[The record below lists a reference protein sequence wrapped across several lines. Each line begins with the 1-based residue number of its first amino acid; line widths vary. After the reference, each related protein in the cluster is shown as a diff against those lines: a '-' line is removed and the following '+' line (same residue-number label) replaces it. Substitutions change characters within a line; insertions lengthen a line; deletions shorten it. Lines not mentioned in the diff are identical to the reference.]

1 MSEDRSKLQTWFAEL
16 RRRKVIRVA
25 AVYLVAAW
33 LLIQVADAVFEPIGL
48 PAWSLKLVIVLAALG
63 FPLACVLAWAF
74 DVTPR
79 GIERAETGTQ
89 PAPAVAVGRANPSP
103 PEPLQAAA
111 LAGAPAAAPAIAAAP
126 SESVAILP
134 FVDMSPERDQ
144 EYFCDGIAE
153 EIINALC
160 CMRNL
165 RVASRTSSFQFK
177 GHAADI
183 REIGRTL
190 GVGSVLEGSVRKAGN
205 RVRITTQLVG
215 TADGYHL
222 WSESFDRDLG
232 DVFALQAEIAQRM
245 LKALKLSLDRRET
258 AMLERGGTTNAEAY
272 DLYLRGRSH
281 MRFGTNSRPAVEL
294 FRRALERD
302 PRFAQAHA
310 EIASAIAQR
319 GMWRLNVTP
328 AEIDEAMEAS
338 RRALELEPLLPEAHV
353 ARACLLSMEGKDEAA
368 AQDFEQA
375 IRLNPTAYYTHYLYA
390 RHLFAM
396 GRIADSVRMYAEA
409 DRLQPGDYQVLC
421 MYYGALRKQGDVR
434 REQEVA
440 VRAMDA
446 IDRQLQL
453 DPDDARA
460 LQLGAVT
467 AAIIGR
473 RERALDLAARALRAR
488 PDEFGTAYNL
498 ACAYSVLG
506 ERDKA
511 IGMLERAARQGGG
524 NLGWIRQDPDFDA
537 LRDDPRFQRLV
548 AVMSGGPAGAE
559 T

>member
-1 MSEDRSKLQTWFAEL
+1 MSEAGSKVQAWFAEL

-33 LLIQVADAVFEPIGL
+33 LLIQVADAVFEPMGL

-79 GIERAETGTQ
+79 GIERAETAALSAVESPAERPSLPTPEPP
-89 PAPAVAVGRANPSP
+89 PAPVPAT
-103 PEPLQAAA
+103 
-111 LAGAPAAAPAIAAAP
+111 AAAPT
-126 SESVAILP
+126 ESVAILP
-134 FVDMSPERDQ
+134 FFDMSPEHDQ

-160 CMRNL
+160 CVRNL

-177 GHAADI
+177 RHAADI
-183 REIGRTL
+183 REIGRAL

-205 RVRITTQLVG
+205 RVRITTQLVS

-281 MRFGTNSRPAVEL
+281 MRYGTNNRPAVEL

-302 PRFAQAHA
+302 PGFAQAHA
-310 EIASAIAQR
+310 EIATAIALR
-319 GMWRLNVTP
+319 SLWRVNVTP
-328 AEIDEAMEAS
+328 AEIEEAMEAS
-338 RRALELEPLLPEAHV
+338 RRALELEPLLPEAYV
-353 ARACLLSMEGKDEAA
+353 ARACLLSMEGQDEAA
-368 AQDFEQA
+368 VQDFEQA

-396 GRIADSVRMYAEA
+396 GRIAESVRMYAEA

-421 MYYGALRKQGDVR
+421 MYYGALRKQGDVAR
-434 REQEVA
+434 VQEIA

-446 IDRQLQL
+446 IDRQLQI

-473 RERALDLAARALRAR
+473 REHALDRAARALRAR
-488 PDEFGTAYNL
+488 PDEFGTVYNL
-498 ACAYSVLG
+498 ACAYAVLG
-506 ERDKA
+506 ERDMA
-511 IGMLERAARQGGG
+511 IDMLERFARKGGR
-524 NLGWIRQDPDFDA
+524 NLGWIRQDPDFDS

-548 AVMSGGPAGAE
+548 AVMSGAQEGAA

>member
-1 MSEDRSKLQTWFAEL
+1 MSDAGSKLQAWFAEL

-33 LLIQVADAVFEPIGL
+33 LLIQVADAVFEPMGL
-48 PAWSLKLVIVLAALG
+48 PPWSLKLVIVLAALG

-79 GIERAETGTQ
+79 GIERTEAGSHSALAVPEERPGVRTPGLP
-89 PAPAVAVGRANPSP
+89 PAP
-103 PEPLQAAA
+103 L
-111 LAGAPAAAPAIAAAP
+111 PATAAPT
-126 SESVAILP
+126 ESVAILP

-190 GVGSVLEGSVRKAGN
+190 GVGAVLEGSVRKAGN
-205 RVRITTQLVG
+205 RVRITTQLVS

-245 LKALKLSLDRRET
+245 LKALKLSLDRREA

-272 DLYLRGRSH
+272 DLYLRGRSY
-281 MRFGTNSRPAVEL
+281 MRYGTNNRPAVEL

-310 EIASAIAQR
+310 EIASAIALR
-319 GMWRLNVTP
+319 GMWRLNVTA

-338 RRALELEPLLPEAHV
+338 RRALELEPLLPEAYV
-353 ARACLLSMEGKDEAA
+353 ARACLLSMEGQDEAA
-368 AQDFEQA
+368 VQDFEQA

-396 GRIADSVRMYAEA
+396 GRIDQSVRIYAEA

-421 MYYGALRKQGDVR
+421 MYYGALRKQGDVV
-434 REQEVA
+434 REQEIA

-473 RERALDLAARALRAR
+473 REHALDLAARALRAR

-498 ACAYSVLG
+498 ACAYAVLG
-506 ERDKA
+506 ERDQA
-511 IGMLERAARQGGG
+511 IDMLERAARQGGG
-524 NLGWIRQDPDFDA
+524 NLGWIRQDPDFDS

-548 AVMSGGPAGAE
+548 AVMSGAQDGAA

>member
-1 MSEDRSKLQTWFAEL
+1 MSDAGSKLQAWLVEL
-16 RRRKVIRVA
+16 RRRTVIRVA

-33 LLIQVADAVFEPIGL
+33 LLIQVADAVFEPMGL
-48 PAWSLKLVIVLAALG
+48 PPWSLKLVIVLAALG

-74 DVTPR
+74 DMTPR
-79 GIERAETGTQ
+79 GIERAE
-89 PAPAVAVGRANPSP
+89 
-103 PEPLQAAA
+103 AAA
-111 LAGAPAAAPAIAAAP
+111 LSAAASPAERPSLATPEPPPSPVPVTAAAQT
-126 SESVAILP
+126 ESVAILP

-183 REIGRTL
+183 REIGRAL

-205 RVRITTQLVG
+205 RVRITTQLVS

-258 AMLERGGTTNAEAY
+258 AMLERGGTSSAEAY
-272 DLYLRGRSH
+272 DLYLRGRSY
-281 MRFGTNSRPAVEL
+281 MRYGTNNRPAVEL

-310 EIASAIAQR
+310 EIASAIALR

-328 AEIDEAMEAS
+328 AEIEEAMEAS
-338 RRALELEPLLPEAHV
+338 RRALELEPLLPEAYV
-353 ARACLLSMEGKDEAA
+353 ARACLLSMEGKDAA
-368 AQDFEQA
+368 AVEDFEQA

-390 RHLFAM
+390 RHLFAT
-396 GRIADSVRMYAEA
+396 GRIAESVRIYAEA

-421 MYYGALRKQGDVR
+421 MYYGALRKLGDVA
-434 REQEVA
+434 REQEIA

-446 IDRQLQL
+446 IDRQLRL

-473 RERALDLAARALRAR
+473 REHALDLAVRALRAR

-498 ACAYSVLG
+498 ACAYAVLG

-511 IGMLERAARQGGG
+511 IDMLERAARQGGG
-524 NLGWIRQDPDFDA
+524 NLGWIRQDPDFDS

-548 AVMSGGPAGAE
+548 AVMSGAQDGAA

>member
-1 MSEDRSKLQTWFAEL
+1 MSDAGSKLQAWFAEL

-33 LLIQVADAVFEPIGL
+33 LLIQVADAVFEPMGL

-79 GIERAETGTQ
+79 GIERAETAVRSAVEAPAERPSL
-89 PAPAVAVGRANPSP
+89 PAPELP
-103 PEPLQAAA
+103 P
-111 LAGAPAAAPAIAAAP
+111 APVPAKATPAT
-126 SESVAILP
+126 ESVAILP

-165 RVASRTSSFQFK
+165 RVASRTSSFRFK

-183 REIGRTL
+183 REIGHAL

-205 RVRITTQLVG
+205 RVRITTQLVS

-281 MRFGTNSRPAVEL
+281 MRYGTNSRPAVDM

-302 PRFAQAHA
+302 PTFAQAHA
-310 EIASAIAQR
+310 EIASAIALR
-319 GMWRLNVTP
+319 GMWRVNVTP
-328 AEIDEAMEAS
+328 AEIEEAMEAS
-338 RRALELEPLLPEAHV
+338 RRALELEPLLPEAYA
-353 ARACLLSMEGKDEAA
+353 ARACLLSMDGKDEAA
-368 AQDFEQA
+368 VQDFEQA

-396 GRIADSVRMYAEA
+396 GRIAESVRMYAEA

-421 MYYGALRKQGDVR
+421 MYYGALRKLGDFA
-434 REQEVA
+434 REQEIA

-473 RERALDLAARALRAR
+473 REHALDLAARALRAR

-498 ACAYSVLG
+498 ACAYAVLG

-511 IGMLERAARQGGG
+511 IDMLERAARQGGG
-524 NLGWIRQDPDFDA
+524 NLGWIRQDPDFDS

-548 AVMSGGPAGAE
+548 AVMSGAQDGAA

>member
-1 MSEDRSKLQTWFAEL
+1 MSKDRSKLQIWFAEL

-33 LLIQVADAVFEPIGL
+33 LLIQVADAIFEPIGL
-48 PAWSLKLVIVLAALG
+48 PAWSLKLVIVLVALG

-79 GIERAETGTQ
+79 GIERAEAATD
-89 PAPAVAVGRANPSP
+89 PASAGPAACRASLPP
-103 PEPLQAAA
+103 PEAPPVEV
-111 LAGAPAAAPAIAAAP
+111 PAAAAAP
-126 SESVAILP
+126 TESVAILP

-177 GHAADI
+177 GHAADV

-205 RVRITTQLVG
+205 RVRITTQLVS

-222 WSESFDRDLG
+222 WSESFDRDLA
-232 DVFALQAEIAQRM
+232 DVFALQAEIAQHM
-245 LKALKLSLDRRET
+245 LKALKLSIDRRET
-258 AMLERGGTTNAEAY
+258 AMLGRVGTRNAEAY
-272 DLYLRGRSH
+272 DLYLRGRAH
-281 MRFGTNSRPAVEL
+281 MRYGTSNRSAVEL
-294 FRRALERD
+294 LRRALERD
-302 PRFAQAHA
+302 PTFAQAHA
-310 EIASAIAQR
+310 EIASAIAVR
-319 GMWRLNVTP
+319 GMWRLDVTP
-328 AEIDEAMEAS
+328 AEIEEAMEAS

-353 ARACLLSMEGKDEAA
+353 ARACLLSMEGKAEAA

-375 IRLNPTAYYTHYLYA
+375 IRLNPTAYYTYYLYA

-396 GRIADSVRMYAEA
+396 GRIDQSVRMYEEA

-421 MYYGALRKQGDVR
+421 MFNGALRKKGDAAA
-434 REQEVA
+434 EQAVA

-446 IDRQLQL
+446 IDRQLRL

-467 AAIIGR
+467 AANIGR
-473 RERALDLAARALRAR
+473 REHALELAERALRAR
-488 PDEFGTAYNL
+488 PDEFSTAYNL
-498 ACAYSVLG
+498 ACAYAELG

-511 IGMLERAARQGGG
+511 LDMLERAARQGGG
-524 NLGWIRQDPDFDA
+524 NLGWIRQDPDFDS
-537 LRDDPRFQRLV
+537 LRDDPRFLRLV
-548 AVMSGGPAGAE
+548 SIMSADRAQAAP
-559 T
+559 

>member
-1 MSEDRSKLQTWFAEL
+1 M
-16 RRRKVIRVA
+16 A

-33 LLIQVADAVFEPIGL
+33 LLIQVADAVFEPMGL
-48 PAWSLKLVIVLAALG
+48 PPWSLKLVIVLAALG

-79 GIERAETGTQ
+79 GIERADTAALSAARC
-89 PAPAVAVGRANPSP
+89 PRNGRACRRRNRRPRRSRR
-103 PEPLQAAA
+103 
-111 LAGAPAAAPAIAAAP
+111 APTPAT
-126 SESVAILP
+126 ESVAILP

-205 RVRITTQLVG
+205 RVRITTQLVS

-281 MRFGTNSRPAVEL
+281 MRYGTNSRPAVDL

-310 EIASAIAQR
+310 EIASAIALR

-328 AEIDEAMEAS
+328 AEIEEAMEAS
-338 RRALELEPLLPEAHV
+338 RRALELEPLLPEAYV
-353 ARACLLSMEGKDEAA
+353 ARACLLSMEGKDAA
-368 AQDFEQA
+368 AVEDFEQA

-390 RHLFAM
+390 RHLFAI
-396 GRIADSVRMYAEA
+396 GRIAESVRMYAEA

-421 MYYGALRKQGDVR
+421 MYYGALRKQGDVA

-473 RERALDLAARALRAR
+473 REHALDLAARALRAR

-511 IGMLERAARQGGG
+511 IDMLERAARQGGG
-524 NLGWIRQDPDFDA
+524 NLGWIRQDPDFDS

-548 AVMSGGPAGAE
+548 AVMSGTQDGAA

>member
-1 MSEDRSKLQTWFAEL
+1 MSEAGPKLQAWFAEL

-33 LLIQVADAVFEPIGL
+33 LLIQVADAVFEPMGL

-79 GIERAETGTQ
+79 GIERAETAALSAVK
-89 PAPAVAVGRANPSP
+89 APA
-103 PEPLQAAA
+103 EPT
-111 LAGAPAAAPAIAAAP
+111 
-126 SESVAILP
+126 ESVAILP

-183 REIGRTL
+183 REIGRAL

-205 RVRITTQLVG
+205 RVRITTQLVS

-281 MRFGTNSRPAVEL
+281 MRYGTNSRPAVDM

-302 PRFAQAHA
+302 PTFAQAHA
-310 EIASAIAQR
+310 EIASAIALR
-319 GMWRLNVTP
+319 GMWRVNVTP
-328 AEIDEAMEAS
+328 AEVEEAMEAS
-338 RRALELEPLLPEAHV
+338 RRALELEPLLPEAYV

-368 AQDFEQA
+368 VQDFEQA
-375 IRLNPTAYYTHYLYA
+375 IRLNPTAYYTHYLYG

-421 MYYGALRKQGDVR
+421 MYYGALRKLGDVP
-434 REQEVA
+434 REQEIA

-473 RERALDLAARALRAR
+473 REHALDLAARALRAR

-498 ACAYSVLG
+498 ACAYAVLG
-506 ERDKA
+506 ERDQA
-511 IGMLERAARQGGG
+511 IDMLERAARQGGG
-524 NLGWIRQDPDFDA
+524 NLGWIRQDPDFDS

-548 AVMSGGPAGAE
+548 AVMSGAQDGAA

>member
-1 MSEDRSKLQTWFAEL
+1 MSKDRSKLQIWFAEL

-33 LLIQVADAVFEPIGL
+33 LLIQVADAIFEPIGL
-48 PAWSLKLVIVLAALG
+48 PAWSLKLVIVLVALG
-63 FPLACVLAWAF
+63 VPLACVLAWAF

-79 GIERAETGTQ
+79 GIERAEAATD
-89 PAPAVAVGRANPSP
+89 PASAGPAACRASLPP
-103 PEPLQAAA
+103 PEAPPVEV
-111 LAGAPAAAPAIAAAP
+111 PAAAAAP
-126 SESVAILP
+126 TESVAILP

-177 GHAADI
+177 GHAADV

-205 RVRITTQLVG
+205 RVRITTQLVS

-222 WSESFDRDLG
+222 WSESFDRDLA
-232 DVFALQAEIAQRM
+232 DVFALQAEIAQHM
-245 LKALKLSLDRRET
+245 LKALKLSIDRRET
-258 AMLERGGTTNAEAY
+258 AMLGRVGTRNAEAY
-272 DLYLRGRSH
+272 DLYLRGRAH
-281 MRFGTNSRPAVEL
+281 MRYGTSNRSAVEL
-294 FRRALERD
+294 LRRALERD
-302 PRFAQAHA
+302 PTFAQAHA
-310 EIASAIAQR
+310 EIASAIAVR
-319 GMWRLNVTP
+319 GMWRLDVTP
-328 AEIDEAMEAS
+328 AEIEEAMEAS

-353 ARACLLSMEGKDEAA
+353 ARACLLSMEGKAEAA

-375 IRLNPTAYYTHYLYA
+375 IRLNPTAYYTYYLYA

-396 GRIADSVRMYAEA
+396 GRIDQSVRMYEEA

-421 MYYGALRKQGDVR
+421 MFNGALRKKGDAAA
-434 REQEVA
+434 EQAVA

-446 IDRQLQL
+446 IDRQLRL

-467 AAIIGR
+467 AANIGR
-473 RERALDLAARALRAR
+473 REHALELAERALRAR
-488 PDEFGTAYNL
+488 PDEFSTAYNL
-498 ACAYSVLG
+498 ACAYAELG

-511 IGMLERAARQGGG
+511 LDMLERAARQGGG
-524 NLGWIRQDPDFDA
+524 NLGWIRQDPDFDS
-537 LRDDPRFQRLV
+537 LRDDPRFLRLV
-548 AVMSGGPAGAE
+548 SIMSADRAQAAP
-559 T
+559 

>member
-1 MSEDRSKLQTWFAEL
+1 MSDAGSKLQAWFAEL

-33 LLIQVADAVFEPIGL
+33 LLIQVADAVFEPMGL
-48 PAWSLKLVIVLAALG
+48 PPWSLKLVIVLAALG

-79 GIERAETGTQ
+79 GIERAD
-89 PAPAVAVGRANPSP
+89 
-103 PEPLQAAA
+103 AAA
-111 LAGAPAAAPAIAAAP
+111 LSAAAAPAERRSVATPEPPPAP
-126 SESVAILP
+126 VPATAPPATESVAILP

-205 RVRITTQLVG
+205 RVRITTQLVS

-281 MRFGTNSRPAVEL
+281 MRYGTNSRPAVDL

-302 PRFAQAHA
+302 PKFAQAHA
-310 EIASAIAQR
+310 EIASAIALR
-319 GMWRLNVTP
+319 GMWRVNVTP
-328 AEIDEAMEAS
+328 AEIEEAMEAS
-338 RRALELEPLLPEAHV
+338 RRALELEPLLPEAYV
-353 ARACLLSMEGKDEAA
+353 ARACLLSMEGKDDAA
-368 AQDFEQA
+368 VQDFEQA

-390 RHLFAM
+390 RHLFAI
-396 GRIADSVRMYAEA
+396 GRIAESVRMYAEA

-421 MYYGALRKQGDVR
+421 MYYGALRKQGDVA
-434 REQEVA
+434 REQEIA

-473 RERALDLAARALRAR
+473 REHALDLAARALRAR

-498 ACAYSVLG
+498 ACAYAVLG

-511 IGMLERAARQGGG
+511 IDMLERAARQGGG
-524 NLGWIRQDPDFDA
+524 NLGWIRQDPDFDS

-548 AVMSGGPAGAE
+548 AVMSGSQDGAA

>member
-1 MSEDRSKLQTWFAEL
+1 MSKDRSKLQTWFAEL

-48 PAWSLKLVIVLAALG
+48 PAWSLKLVIVLVALG

-79 GIERAETGTQ
+79 GIERAETGAQ
-89 PAPAVAVGRANPSP
+89 PTSAASAAGRASLPP
-103 PEPLQAAA
+103 PEAPPVEV
-111 LAGAPAAAPAIAAAP
+111 PAAAAAP
-126 SESVAILP
+126 TESVAILP

-177 GHAADI
+177 GHAADV

-222 WSESFDRDLG
+222 WSESFDRDLA
-232 DVFALQAEIAQRM
+232 DVFALQAEIAQHM
-245 LKALKLSLDRRET
+245 LKALKLSIDRRET
-258 AMLERGGTTNAEAY
+258 AMLGRVGTRNAEAY

-281 MRFGTNSRPAVEL
+281 MRYGTSSRRAMEL
-294 FRRALERD
+294 LRRALERD
-302 PRFAQAHA
+302 PTFAQAHA
-310 EIASAIAQR
+310 EIASAIAVR
-319 GMWRLNVTP
+319 GLWRLDVTP
-328 AEIDEAMEAS
+328 AEIEEAMEAS

-353 ARACLLSMEGKDEAA
+353 ARACLLSMEGKAEAA

-375 IRLNPTAYYTHYLYA
+375 IRLNPTAYYTYYLYA

-396 GRIADSVRMYAEA
+396 GRIDQSVRMYEEA
-409 DRLQPGDYQVLC
+409 DRLQPGEYQVLC
-421 MYYGALRKQGDVR
+421 MFYGALRKKGDTAA
-434 REQEVA
+434 EQAVA

-446 IDRQLQL
+446 IDRQLRL

-467 AAIIGR
+467 AANIGR
-473 RERALDLAARALRAR
+473 REHALDLAERALRAR
-488 PDEFGTAYNL
+488 PDEFSTTYNL
-498 ACAYSVLG
+498 ACAYAELG

-511 IGMLERAARQGGG
+511 LDMLERAARQGGG
-524 NLGWIRQDPDFDA
+524 NLGWIRQDPDFDS
-537 LRDDPRFQRLV
+537 LRDDPRFVRLV
-548 AVMSGGPAGAE
+548 SIMSADRAQAAP
-559 T
+559 

>member
-1 MSEDRSKLQTWFAEL
+1 MSDAGSKLQAWFAEL

-33 LLIQVADAVFEPIGL
+33 LLIQVADAVFEPMGL
-48 PAWSLKLVIVLAALG
+48 PPWSLKLVIVLAALG

-79 GIERAETGTQ
+79 GIERAT
-89 PAPAVAVGRANPSP
+89 
-103 PEPLQAAA
+103 AAA
-111 LAGAPAAAPAIAAAP
+111 LSAAERQSLATPEPPPPTA
-126 SESVAILP
+126 ESVAILP

-165 RVASRTSSFQFK
+165 RVASRTSSFRFK

-183 REIGRTL
+183 REIGRAL

-205 RVRITTQLVG
+205 RVRITTQLVS

-232 DVFALQAEIAQRM
+232 DVFALQAEIAQQM

-258 AMLERGGTTNAEAY
+258 AMLERAGTTNAEAY

-281 MRFGTNSRPAVEL
+281 MRYGTNSRPAVDL

-310 EIASAIAQR
+310 EIASAIALR

-328 AEIDEAMEAS
+328 AEIEEAMEAS
-338 RRALELEPLLPEAHV
+338 RRALELEPLLPEAYL
-353 ARACLLSMEGKDEAA
+353 ARACLLSMEGKDAA
-368 AQDFEQA
+368 AVQDFEQA

-390 RHLFAM
+390 RHLFAT
-396 GRIADSVRMYAEA
+396 GRIAESVRMYAEA

-421 MYYGALRKQGDVR
+421 MYYGALRKQGDIA

-473 RERALDLAARALRAR
+473 REHALDLAARALRAR

-511 IGMLERAARQGGG
+511 IDMLERAARQGGG
-524 NLGWIRQDPDFDA
+524 NLGWIRQDPDFDS

-548 AVMSGGPAGAE
+548 AVMSGSQDGAAA
-559 T
+559 

>member
-1 MSEDRSKLQTWFAEL
+1 MSKDRSKLQIWFAEL

-33 LLIQVADAVFEPIGL
+33 LLIQVADAIFEPIGL
-48 PAWSLKLVIVLAALG
+48 PAWSLKLVIVLVALG

-79 GIERAETGTQ
+79 GIERAEAATD
-89 PAPAVAVGRANPSP
+89 PASAACRASLPP
-103 PEPLQAAA
+103 PEAPPVEV
-111 LAGAPAAAPAIAAAP
+111 PAAAAAP
-126 SESVAILP
+126 TESVAILP

-177 GHAADI
+177 GHAADV

-205 RVRITTQLVG
+205 RVRITTQLVS

-222 WSESFDRDLG
+222 WSESFDRDLA
-232 DVFALQAEIAQRM
+232 DVFALQAEIAQHM
-245 LKALKLSLDRRET
+245 LKALKLSIDRRET
-258 AMLERGGTTNAEAY
+258 AMLGRVGNRNAEAY
-272 DLYLRGRSH
+272 DLYLRGRAH
-281 MRFGTNSRPAVEL
+281 MRYGTSNRSAVEL
-294 FRRALERD
+294 LRRALERD
-302 PRFAQAHA
+302 PTFAQAHA
-310 EIASAIAQR
+310 EIASAIAVR
-319 GMWRLNVTP
+319 GMWRLDVTP
-328 AEIDEAMEAS
+328 AEIEEAMEAS

-353 ARACLLSMEGKDEAA
+353 ARACLLSMEGKAEAA

-375 IRLNPTAYYTHYLYA
+375 IRLNPTAYYTYYLYA

-396 GRIADSVRMYAEA
+396 GRIDQSVRMYEEA

-421 MYYGALRKQGDVR
+421 MFNGALRKKGDAAA
-434 REQEVA
+434 EQAVA

-446 IDRQLQL
+446 IDRQLRL

-467 AAIIGR
+467 AANIGR
-473 RERALDLAARALRAR
+473 REHALELAERALRAR
-488 PDEFGTAYNL
+488 PDEFSTAYNL
-498 ACAYSVLG
+498 ACAYAELG

-511 IGMLERAARQGGG
+511 LDMLERAARQGGG
-524 NLGWIRQDPDFDA
+524 NLGWIRQDPDFDS
-537 LRDDPRFQRLV
+537 LRDDPRFLRLV
-548 AVMSGGPAGAE
+548 SIMSADRAQAAP
-559 T
+559 

>member
-1 MSEDRSKLQTWFAEL
+1 MSNAGSKLQAWFAEL

-33 LLIQVADAVFEPIGL
+33 LLIQVADAVFEPMGL
-48 PAWSLKLVIVLAALG
+48 PPWSLKLVIVLAALG

-74 DVTPR
+74 DMTPR
-79 GIERAETGTQ
+79 GIERAET
-89 PAPAVAVGRANPSP
+89 
-103 PEPLQAAA
+103 AA
-111 LAGAPAAAPAIAAAP
+111 LSAAAAPAERRSVATPEPPPAPVPAAVTAAT
-126 SESVAILP
+126 ESVAILP

-165 RVASRTSSFQFK
+165 RVASRTSSFRFK

-183 REIGRTL
+183 REIGRAL

-205 RVRITTQLVG
+205 RVRITTQLVS

-281 MRFGTNSRPAVEL
+281 MRYGTNSRPAVDL

-302 PRFAQAHA
+302 PSFAQAHA
-310 EIASAIAQR
+310 EIASAIALR
-319 GMWRLNVTP
+319 GMWRVNVTP
-328 AEIDEAMEAS
+328 AEIEEAMEAS
-338 RRALELEPLLPEAHV
+338 RRALELEPLLPEAYV
-353 ARACLLSMEGKDEAA
+353 ARACLLSMEGKDDAA
-368 AQDFEQA
+368 VQDFEQA

-390 RHLFAM
+390 RHLFAI
-396 GRIADSVRMYAEA
+396 GRIAESVRMYAEA

-421 MYYGALRKQGDVR
+421 MYYGALRKLGDVA

-473 RERALDLAARALRAR
+473 REHALDLAARALRAR

-511 IGMLERAARQGGG
+511 IDMLERAARQGGG
-524 NLGWIRQDPDFDA
+524 NLGWIRQDPDFDS

-548 AVMSGGPAGAE
+548 AVMSGTQDGAA

>member
-1 MSEDRSKLQTWFAEL
+1 MSDAGSKLQAWFAEL

-33 LLIQVADAVFEPIGL
+33 LLIQVADAVFEPMGL
-48 PAWSLKLVIVLAALG
+48 PPWSLKLVIVLAALG

-74 DVTPR
+74 DMTPR
-79 GIERAETGTQ
+79 GIERADT
-89 PAPAVAVGRANPSP
+89 
-103 PEPLQAAA
+103 AA
-111 LAGAPAAAPAIAAAP
+111 LSTAAAPAERPSLATPEPLPAP
-126 SESVAILP
+126 VPAPAPPATESVAILP

-165 RVASRTSSFQFK
+165 RVASRTSSFRFK

-183 REIGRTL
+183 REIGHAL

-205 RVRITTQLVG
+205 RVRITTQLVS

-281 MRFGTNSRPAVEL
+281 MRYGTNSRPAVDL

-302 PRFAQAHA
+302 PSFAQAHA
-310 EIASAIAQR
+310 EIASAIALR
-319 GMWRLNVTP
+319 GMWRVNVTP
-328 AEIDEAMEAS
+328 AEIEEAMEAS
-338 RRALELEPLLPEAHV
+338 RRALELEPLLPEAYV
-353 ARACLLSMEGKDEAA
+353 ARACLLSMEGKDDAA
-368 AQDFEQA
+368 VQDFEQA

-390 RHLFAM
+390 RHLFAI
-396 GRIADSVRMYAEA
+396 GRIAESVRMYAEA

-421 MYYGALRKQGDVR
+421 MYYGALRKLGDVA

-473 RERALDLAARALRAR
+473 REHALDLAARALRAR

-506 ERDKA
+506 ERDQA
-511 IGMLERAARQGGG
+511 IDMLERAARQGGG
-524 NLGWIRQDPDFDA
+524 NLGWIRQDPDFDS

-548 AVMSGGPAGAE
+548 AVMSGTQDGAAS
-559 T
+559 

>member
-1 MSEDRSKLQTWFAEL
+1 MSDAGSKLQAWFAEL

-33 LLIQVADAVFEPIGL
+33 LLIQVADAVFEPMGL
-48 PAWSLKLVIVLAALG
+48 PPWSLKLVIVLAALG

-74 DVTPR
+74 DMTPR
-79 GIERAETGTQ
+79 GIERAET
-89 PAPAVAVGRANPSP
+89 
-103 PEPLQAAA
+103 AA
-111 LAGAPAAAPAIAAAP
+111 LSAAAAPAERRSVATPEPPPAPVPAAVTAAT
-126 SESVAILP
+126 ESVAILP

-165 RVASRTSSFQFK
+165 RVASRTSSFRFK

-183 REIGRTL
+183 REIGRAL

-205 RVRITTQLVG
+205 RVRITTQLVS

-281 MRFGTNSRPAVEL
+281 MRYGTNSRPAVDL

-302 PRFAQAHA
+302 PSFAQAHA
-310 EIASAIAQR
+310 EIASAIALR
-319 GMWRLNVTP
+319 GMWRVNVTP
-328 AEIDEAMEAS
+328 AEIEEAMEAS
-338 RRALELEPLLPEAHV
+338 RRALELEPLLPEAYV
-353 ARACLLSMEGKDEAA
+353 ARACLLSMEGKDDAA
-368 AQDFEQA
+368 VQDFEQA

-390 RHLFAM
+390 RHLFAI
-396 GRIADSVRMYAEA
+396 GRIAESVRMYAEA

-421 MYYGALRKQGDVR
+421 MYYGALRKLGDVA

-473 RERALDLAARALRAR
+473 REHALDLAARALRAR

-506 ERDKA
+506 ERDQA
-511 IGMLERAARQGGG
+511 IDMLERAARQGGG
-524 NLGWIRQDPDFDA
+524 NLGWIRQDPDFDS

-548 AVMSGGPAGAE
+548 AVMSGTQDGAAS
-559 T
+559 